1 MPSAERI
8 ALVERLVRENKSN
21 KEIAE
26 ILGIKQSSVRSTI
39 VKCGVERD
47 KNKPCKIRGKPVG
60 TANPKA
66 MYCKEC
72 GRRMK
77 SEYARKSAQRNMVE
91 VTCGH
96 CGKKFFGH
104 EAAKFCSKLC
114 YQKAVSEGKYNKVEN
129 RIRRK
134 PGKIDIEIRICGK
147 TNERRE
153 NVDYYEAREIWR
165 KGWLGRG
172 YAALVTVDGKLLDT
186 IPKWYMGWQYIS
198 AQQAMAQA
206 EVTSEEAAE
215 REQAAYYKG
224 WQDCKQYYL
233 ENFGGIN

>member
-47 KNKPCKIRGKPVG
+47 KNKPCKICGKPVG

-72 GRRMK
+72 GRKMK

-91 VTCGH
+91 VTCGY
-96 CGKKFFGH
+96 CGKKFLGH
-104 EAAKFCSKLC
+104 ESSKFCSKLC
-114 YQKAVSEGKYNKVEN
+114 YHQKAVSEGKYNKVEN
-129 RIRRK
+129 RIKRK

-147 TNERRE
+147 TNDRME
-153 NVDYYEAREIWR
+153 NVDYYEAREIWHD
-165 KGWLGRG
+165 GWIGQG
-172 YAALVTVDGKLLDT
+172 YAALVTVDGH
-186 IPKWYMGWQYIS
+186 
-198 AQQAMAQA
+198 
-206 EVTSEEAAE
+206 
-215 REQAAYYKG
+215 R
-224 WQDCKQYYL
+224 L
-233 ENFGGIN
+233 ETLPQIKTFFGFRRDSL

>member
-47 KNKPCKIRGKPVG
+47 KNRPCKICGKPVG

-91 VTCGH
+91 VTCKY

-134 PGKIDIEIRICGK
+134 PGKIDIEIRIGGK

-186 IPKWYMGWQYIS
+186 IPK
-198 AQQAMAQA
+198 
-206 EVTSEEAAE
+206 VT
-215 REQAAYYKG
+215 KF
-224 WQDCKQYYL
+224 
-233 ENFGGIN
+233 FGFRGEGY

>member
-1 MPSAERI
+1 MMPSAERI

-26 ILGIKQSSVRSTI
+26 ILGIKQSSVRTTI
-39 VKCGVERD
+39 VRCGVERD
-47 KNKPCKIRGKPVG
+47 KNKPCKICGKPVG

-91 VTCGH
+91 VTCGY
-96 CGKKFFGH
+96 CGKKFLGH
-104 EAAKFCSKLC
+104 ESSKFCCKLC

-134 PGKIDIEIRICGK
+134 PGKIDIEIRIGGK
-147 TNERRE
+147 TSERRE

-165 KGWLGRG
+165 KGWIGRG
-172 YAALVTVDGKLLDT
+172 YAALVTVDGNLLDT
-186 IPKWYMGWQYIS
+186 IPKI
-198 AQQAMAQA
+198 
-206 EVTSEEAAE
+206 T
-215 REQAAYYKG
+215 KF
-224 WQDCKQYYL
+224 
-233 ENFGGIN
+233 FGFRGEGY